1 MKYLTDD
8 RIAIEIGDLTKLDVT
23 AVVNAANSG
32 LLGGGGVDGAI
43 HRAGGTEILAEC
55 IKIRETIYP
64 NGMPAG
70 NAVVTTAGKMKAEYV
85 IHTVGPVWHGGNS
98 NEPEI
103 LRNAYINSL
112 KAAAEKKMESV
123 AFPAISTGVYRFP
136 KNKAARIAFSAAREF
151 AAKSEYPKKIIFVFF
166 SESDRETFIRAIKQ
180 D

>member
-8 RIAIEIGDLTKLDVT
+8 RIATEIGDITKLNVT
-23 AVVNAANSG
+23 AIVNAANSG

-55 IKIRETIYP
+55 IKIRETVYP
-64 NGMPAG
+64 KGMPAG
-70 NAVVTTAGKMKAEYV
+70 KAVVTTAGKMAAEYV

-103 LRNAYINSL
+103 LKNAYINSL
-112 KAAAEKKMESV
+112 KAAAEKQMESV

-136 KNKAARIAFSAAREF
+136 KNKAARIAFSAAEEF
-151 AAKSEYPKKIIFVFF
+151 ASMSEYPRKIIFVFF
-166 SESDRETFIRAIKQ
+166 SESDEKIFISSIKQ